1 MGAFE
6 DSIKKSQKK
15 KDADE
20 ARRIASLDP
29 KSDEAQRRR
38 HVSRAK
44 KAGLGPLIKKN
55 LDKMDDSY
63 SGSNPSYLRDQK
75 EEALSEQVIKG
86 YFSGNLRSKKR
97 IADEQDMA
105 TDEQNAAFNYYRE
118 PAARRLAHLQDTA
131 KPQRI
136 QVTPGKWIAA
146 SNLKG
151 K

>member
-1 MGAFE
+1 MGKSNSIE
-6 DSIKKSQKK
+6 D
-15 KDADE
+15 
-20 ARRIASLDP
+20 
-29 KSDEAQRRR
+29 QRKR
-38 HVSRAK
+38 HVLRAK

-55 LDKMDDSY
+55 LKKMDDSY

-86 YFSGNLRSKKR
+86 YFSGNLRSKKP
-97 IADEQDMA
+97 IAEERDMD
-105 TDEQNAAFNYYRE
+105 TEEQNATNNYYRDDS
-118 PAARRLAHLQDTA
+118 ARRLAHLQDTA